1 MTPSDDFK
9 IWQYEVKSQISNLLQ
24 SKSKSHT
31 ISKDLDKIM
40 FKKHKTL
47 SNLTSQLIFIQNQE
61 RKGVVGIPL
70 EQVNWFIH
78 IHPDTIS
85 LEDDIGSE
93 RQDLLYFE
101 K

>member
-31 ISKDLDKIM
+31 ISKELEKIM
-40 FKKHKTL
+40 FEKHNTL